1 MTSKPGS
8 RGAGVFK
15 ISLKGA
21 GDTNIAGPVEFE
33 RAMKLQII

>member
-15 ISLKGA
+15 ISLKGV
-21 GDTNIAGPVEFE
+21 GDTNIAGPAEFE